1 MISKEQLKHIDADS
15 LMHHIELLCDVARV
29 EQMIL
34 EQYADGFEDA
44 TIVFT
49 HKFSDIILDELEEGG
64 YTYKAE
70 QISELD
76 SGIDFY
82 KVTVK

>member
-1 MISKEQLKHIDADS
+1 MISREQLKHIDADS
-15 LMHHIELLCDVARV
+15 LMRHIELLCDVARV

-34 EQYADGFEDA
+34 EQYANGLEEA
-44 TIVFT
+44 KIVFT

-82 KVTVK
+82 KVMVK